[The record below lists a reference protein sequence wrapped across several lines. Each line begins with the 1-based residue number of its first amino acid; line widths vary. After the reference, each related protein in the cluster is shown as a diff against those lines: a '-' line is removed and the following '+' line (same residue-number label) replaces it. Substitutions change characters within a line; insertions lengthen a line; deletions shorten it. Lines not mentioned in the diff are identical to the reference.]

1 VNVKLAIFN
10 SLLQKYK
17 KKPQIGYY
25 FSGLIYSLPNH
36 KHCHFSPFIKYFFIL
51 GLPYVLKNTSLRMAR
66 LNLLEETRF
75 EKLPVS
81 VFDNPATAS
90 VNVANRIAA
99 LIKEKQAHNQTA
111 VLGLATGATP
121 VAVYAEL
128 VRLHREEQLSFYNV
142 ITFNL
147 DEYYPMKPGTEQS
160 YVTFMNEHLFNHI
173 DIPKGNINIPDG
185 TLPLEDIPAF
195 CLAYEHEIGKLGGLD
210 IQILGIGRT
219 GHIGFNEPGSAPN
232 SGTRL
237 VTLDDLTRR
246 DAARDFGGKSFVP
259 AKAITMGIGTI
270 FKARQIILMAWNK
283 KKASIIK
290 KAVEGE
296 ISSDVPAT
304 FLQLSQHVEFILD
317 QDAASMLTRFDTP
330 WLVKDCIWDEKLI
343 RKAVIWLANT
353 LQKPI
358 LKLTEEDFN
367 NHGMAQL
374 AIEKGPVY
382 NINIHI
388 FNKLQHTITGWPG
401 GKPHADDSQRPERA
415 EPAKK
420 RVIIFSP
427 HPDDD
432 VISMGGTFI
441 RLVDQQHDVHVAYQT
456 SGNTAVWDD
465 DALRFVEFS
474 IDFAQKMSLDSQD
487 LKGIYTN
494 MRSFMESKQPNQVD
508 TAEIQSVKGLIRK
521 GEATAAARYCGLSD
535 DHIHF
540 MALPFYETGKNQKNP
555 VSQLD
560 IDQTI
565 SLLKKIKPEQIFA
578 AGDFEDPHGT
588 HIVCFNIILSAM
600 IQLRKTESWA
610 QDCWLWMYRGA
621 WLEFDTHEIEMA
633 VPLSPQELM
642 KKKYAIFKHQ
652 SQKDRAVFPG
662 DDAREFWE
670 RAEDRNRE
678 TAKAYDELGLAEY
691 EAMEAFVR
699 WKF

>member
-1 VNVKLAIFN
+1 
-10 SLLQKYK
+10 
-17 KKPQIGYY
+17 
-25 FSGLIYSLPNH
+25 
-36 KHCHFSPFIKYFFIL
+36 
-51 GLPYVLKNTSLRMAR
+51 MAR

-81 VFDNPATAS
+81 VFDNPAAAS
-90 VNVANRIAA
+90 INVAQRIAN
-99 LIKEKQAHNQTA
+99 LIREKQEKKQKA
-111 VLGLATGATP
+111 VLGLATGVTP

-128 VRLHREEQLSFYNV
+128 VRLHKEENLSFSNV

-147 DEYYPMKPGTEQS
+147 DEYYPMQPNAAQS
-160 YVTFMNEHLFNHI
+160 YVTFMNENLFDHI
-173 DIPKGNINIPDG
+173 DIPKEHINIPDG
-185 TLPLEDIPAF
+185 TLELEAIPAF
-195 CLAYEHEIGKLGGLD
+195 CLDYERKIGELGGLD

-259 AKAITMGIGTI
+259 SKAITMGIGTI
-270 FKARQIILMAWNK
+270 FKAREIILMAWNQ

-296 ISSDVPAT
+296 ISSEVPAT
-304 FLQLSQHVEFILD
+304 YLQLSDHVEFILD
-317 QDAASMLTRFDTP
+317 KDAASLLTRFDTP
-330 WLVKDCIWDEKLI
+330 WLVKDCVWEDKLI

-353 LQKPI
+353 LKKPI
-358 LKLTEEDFN
+358 LKLTEDDFN

-374 AIEKGPVY
+374 AIERGPVY

-401 GKPHADDSQRPERA
+401 GKPNADDSQRPERA
-415 EPAKK
+415 APAKK
-420 RVIIFSP
+420 RVVIFSP

-474 IDFAQKMSLDSQD
+474 IDFAEKMGLDQKE
-487 LKGIYTN
+487 LKGIYDN
-494 MRSFMESKQPNQVD
+494 MRTFIADKKPNQVD
-508 TAEIQSVKGLIRK
+508 TPEIQSVKGLIRK
-521 GEATAAARYCGLSD
+521 GEAIAGARYCGLED

-540 MALPFYETGKNQKNP
+540 MALPFYESGKNKKNP
-555 VSQLD
+555 VTNLD
-560 IDQTI
+560 VELTME
-565 SLLKKIKPEQIFA
+565 LLQKVKPEQIFA

-588 HIVCFNIILSAM
+588 HLVCFNIIIEAM
-600 IQLRKTESWA
+600 NRLRKTEEWA
-610 QDCWLWMYRGA
+610 KDCWLWMYRGA
-621 WLEFDTHEIEMA
+621 WQEFDTHEIEMA
-633 VPLSPQELM
+633 VPLSPQELL

-662 DDAREFWE
+662 DDSREFWE
-670 RAEDRNRE
+670 RAEDRNRD
-678 TAKAYDELGLAEY
+678 TARAYDDLGLAEY